1 MEEILSQCIHLSN
14 HHIIHFKYITILFVN
29 DTLRIKYI
37 TILFVNDTL
46 RRLGEKNN
54 AFIPALEP
62 MKIGYVVRVRPDG

>member
-1 MEEILSQCIHLSN
+1 MEEILSQCIHISN
-14 HHIIHFKYITILFVN
+14 HHIIHF
-29 DTLRIKYI
+29 KYI

-62 MKIGYVVRVRPDG
+62 VKIRYLVRVRPGG